1 MFDPIQMN
9 PERQPQ
15 QDPNAEVLA
24 KLAKIERNT
33 AVTKGWMTF
42 FGILVIISLVIYLVI
57 TFLGMAT
64 ILNLFSSILG

>member
-1 MFDPIQMN
+1 MYDPIQMN
-9 PERQPQ
+9 PESQPQ

-33 AVTKGWMTF
+33 AATKGWLTF
-42 FGILVIISLVIYLVI
+42 FGILVIITLVVYLVI

-64 ILNLFSSILG
+64 ILNLFSGIMG

>member
-1 MFDPIQMN
+1 MYDPIQMN
-9 PERQPQ
+9 PESQPQ

-33 AVTKGWMTF
+33 AATKGWLTF
-42 FGILVIISLVIYLVI
+42 FGILVIITLVAYLVI

-64 ILNLFSSILG
+64 ILNLFSGIMG